1 MQTSKI
7 KMYFGKVVNII
18 TGWYR
23 KLFKKNTELSK
34 KRIEIC
40 NKCSHNI
47 KLTKNIHICDLCGC
61 EIVAKSLVESEKC
74 LNDKW

>member
-7 KMYFGKVVNII
+7 KMYFGKVINII
-18 TGWYR
+18 IGWYR
-23 KLFKKNTELSK
+23 KIFKKKSELSN
-34 KRIEIC
+34 KRIQIC

-47 KLTKNIHICDLCGC
+47 RLTKNIHICDLCGC
-61 EIVAKSLVESEKC
+61 EIVAKSLVKSEKC

>member
-1 MQTSKI
+1 MQTTRI
-7 KMYFGKVVNII
+7 TLYFRKVINII

-23 KLFKKNTELSK
+23 KLFRKNTELSK
-34 KRIEIC
+34 KRIEIG
-40 NKCSHNI
+40 NKCEHNI
-47 KLTKNIHICDLCGC
+47 RLTKNINICDLCGC